1 MGLSNGYGVLVG
13 TRERYYRDPV
23 NDYGQYF
30 HANLLL
36 GTSSG
41 TYHCAIDVDSH
52 QVPNG
57 VQWRVVALHPLALQG
72 VRTLGAG
79 WHLLAS
85 QPGSGALDVIRNA
98 RLSRRFFTR
107 WSLLDR
113 GFGKRG
119 FGPLSATN
127 ARARLPFFEVPWK
140 SGVSTDALAD
150 LEPLVARAR
159 KVLVF
164 GEPFSDGDLGVHN
177 IHQNQGDPIASPF
190 SAENGIWQDGATI
203 FELDDGSWRGFFNK
217 FSTQADRTDANGRP
231 L

>member
-30 HANLLL
+30 HANLLV
-36 GTSSG
+36 GTPSG
-41 TYHCAIDVDSH
+41 SFHCAIDVDSH

-57 VQWRVVALHPLALQG
+57 VQWRVVSLCPSALKGVDALG
-72 VRTLGAG
+72 EG

-85 QPGSGALDVIRNA
+85 DPVSGALDVIRNRRLRLRLPARCA
-98 RLSRRFFTR
+98 RLLPALPFPWPR
-107 WSLLDR
+107 L
-113 GFGKRG
+113 
-119 FGPLSATN
+119 PLPP
-127 ARARLPFFEVPWK
+127 RLPFLELPWK

-164 GEPFSDGDLGVHN
+164 GEPFSDGGLGVHN
-177 IHQNQGDPIASPF
+177 IHQNQGDPLGSQFA
-190 SAENGIWQDGATI
+190 AENGIWQDGATI
-203 FELDDGSWRGFFNK
+203 IQLEDGCWRGFFNK
-217 FSTQADRTDANGRP
+217 FSTQADRTDGNGRP
-231 L
+231 LP